1 MARAQKAADKAAIA
15 AAKQAQKEAEKV
27 QKAAQKAAQKAVE
40 KAAVAAAKQAEKA
53 QKAAEKAAEK
63 AAIPKRPRGR
73 PRKNPLT
80 GSVASGNTG
89 SVSYEAGPCF
99 LRAEEAGPALF
110 PPPSPTG
117 FIGRPLPD
125 DDAAALRAR
134 LAALEATNA
143 DLRRRLQSIRDMA
156 TV

>member
-1 MARAQKAADKAAIA
+1 MARVQKAADKAAVA
-15 AAKQAQKEAEKV
+15 AAKQAQKEAEKA
-27 QKAAQKAAQKAVE
+27 QKAAQKEAEKAQKAAQKAIE
-40 KAAVAAAKQAEKA
+40 KAAKE
-53 QKAAEKAAEK
+53 AEK

-73 PRKNPLT
+73 PRKNPVT

-89 SVSYEAGPCF
+89 SYHAAEEAGPCS

-117 FIGRPLPD
+117 FVGRPLPD
-125 DDAAALRAR
+125 DDVASLRAR

-143 DLRRRLQSIRDMA
+143 DLRRRLQSIRDTA